1 MSPATVAE
9 EASAKASHSA
19 EWVPVHRVVFP
30 EGDDPAVL
38 PLYVDWRNVL
48 SRVVHPGDEDAA
60 EIESTIA
67 AELSAVSEP
76 PTLPRGALTRRSI
89 VVPAGRTL
97 SFASYFNAFPAA
109 YWRQWTRVKSVRLAV
124 TISGG
129 DARVDVYRSTARG
142 AFNRVAGRPV
152 GSGPMTFD
160 LSLAT
165 FGDGGWLWFDVQALD
180 GPVTVS
186 DGQWLAP
193 AFEGYEPG
201 KVSVAI
207 TTFNRPDDC
216 VAQMRRFA
224 DAPELLERLD
234 QLIITDQGSRLVADA
249 DGFAPAAEALDGQ
262 FRLIRQGNL
271 GGSGG
276 FARGMYE
283 MLRRPG
289 SSHVMLM
296 DDDVIVETEGILR
309 AVQFADFA
317 LRPTIVGGQML
328 NLYERST
335 LSGWGERVERFP
347 FSYSSVCRK
356 LDSTNFAVR
365 PLRAIPEVHR
375 RVDVDYNAWWMC
387 LIPREVVERVGLS
400 IPVFIKWDDAEYG
413 LRAGA
418 AGYPTVTLP
427 GAAVWHMPWTDK
439 DDQTDWQA
447 YFHQR
452 NRWLA
457 ALLHSPYRS
466 GGVLPRI
473 SFAIDVKHLVSMQY
487 SAAALRIYALEDLLR
502 GPKHLHQGLPTINA
516 DVRKQRATFA
526 DARVITEVS
535 EYPPVKRSRPPS
547 RGSEPTEPVGLPAI
561 MGRAFSSV
569 VKALLPTAAEAREY
583 PEARVAA
590 QDARWWRLAV
600 EDSALVT
607 TADGTGATVY
617 IRDRRLFFS
626 LLRRS
631 MALHLRLLREWP
643 QLQRSYRDALADFTS
658 VQSWEQT
665 FRRSGAEL

>member
-1 MSPATVAE
+1 MSSATVAKDSQT
-9 EASAKASHSA
+9 AA
-19 EWVPVHRVVFP
+19 ERATQSWVPVHRVVFP
-30 EGDDPAVL
+30 VGDDPAVL
-38 PLYVDWRNVL
+38 PLYLDWRNVL
-48 SRVVHPGDEDAA
+48 SRVPAPGAEDVADV
-60 EIESTIA
+60 ESAIA
-67 AELSAVSEP
+67 AELSAVSERYS
-76 PTLPRGALTRRSI
+76 LGANELTRRSVTI
-89 VVPAGRTL
+89 PAGRTM

-109 YWRQWTRVKSVRLAV
+109 YWKQWTKVTQVRLRL
-124 TISGG
+124 TITGG
-129 DARVDVYRSTARG
+129 DARVDVFRSTARG
-142 AFNRVAGRPV
+142 AFNRVAGCPV
-152 GSGPMTFD
+152 GSGTMEFD

-165 FGDGGWLWFDVQALD
+165 FGDGGWLWFDVQAAD
-180 GPVTVS
+180 QKVTVS
-186 DGQWLAP
+186 DAQWMAP
-193 AFEGYEPG
+193 TFEGYRPR

-224 DAPELLERLD
+224 DAPDLLERLD
-234 QLIITDQGSRLVADA
+234 QLMITDQGSQQVSDA
-249 DGFAPAAEALDGQ
+249 DGFAEAADALGDQ

-283 MLRRPG
+283 AVRRPE
-289 SSHVMLM
+289 SDYVMLM

-317 LRPTIVGGQML
+317 LKPTIVGGHML

-335 LSGWGERVERFP
+335 LSAWGERVDRYP
-347 FSYSSVCRK
+347 FTYTSVPQT
-356 LDSTNFAVR
+356 LDGTNFAVR
-365 PLRAIPEVHR
+365 PMRSIPEVHR

-387 LIPREVVERVGLS
+387 LIPCEIVEKIGLS

-457 ALLHSPYRS
+457 ALLHSPFRK

-487 SAAALRIYALEDLLR
+487 SAAALRIRALEDLLR
-502 GPKHLHQGLPTINA
+502 GPRHLHQGLPTINA
-516 DVRKQRATFA
+516 EVRKHRERFV
-526 DARVITEVS
+526 DARVIKEVCQ
-535 EYPPVKRSRPPS
+535 YPEVRRSSRPAAGGGP
-547 RGSEPTEPVGLPAI
+547 REPVGLPAVL
-561 MGRAFSSV
+561 GRALASV
-569 VKALLPTAAEAREY
+569 VKALLPTAEEARIY

-590 QDARWWRLAV
+590 QDARWWRLAT

-607 TADGTGATVY
+607 TADGTGVSVY
-617 IRDRRLFFS
+617 VRDRELFFS

-631 MALHLRLLREWP
+631 VALHLRLIAEWP
-643 QLQRSYRDALADFTS
+643 RLQRSYQQALGELTS
-658 VQSWEQT
+658 PRAWEET
-665 FRRSGAEL
+665 FRRSL